1 MKRASITVAA
11 SGFLI
16 AIGLVCAA
24 PPLTTAS
31 SAQQQATA
39 GALEILQLRPNF
51 YMVAGAGGN
60 IGVQIGSTGTIVVDT
75 GTAQAA
81 DRTLAA
87 IESLTT
93 RKHSIRYI
101 INTNADPDHVGGNAT
116 LAKAGRNLL
125 SAGTEPPV
133 AGASMEATI
142 LATEA
147 VLFSISA
154 PTGARALLPQEG
166 WPSES
171 YAEPRKDLY
180 LNGAGIQ
187 IYRAPAAH
195 SDGDSIV
202 FFRGSD
208 VVVAGD
214 VIDTTRFP
222 VIDLARGGSIQG
234 EIDAL
239 NRVLDLSVRATPLPL
254 EGGGTYIVPG
264 HGRVYDKIDAIMY
277 RDMVVTIRDV
287 VARMKERGMT
297 LEQVKAAHPAGPW
310 ERQYGAATGEWTTDH
325 FVEAIYKSLDSK
337 N

>member
-1 MKRASITVAA
+1 LA
-11 SGFLI
+11 
-16 AIGLVCAA
+16 
-24 PPLTTAS
+24 
-31 SAQQQATA
+31 QQATE
-39 GALEILQLRPNF
+39 GRLEILQLRPNF
-51 YMVAGAGGN
+51 YVVSGAGGN
-60 IGVQIGSTGTIVVDT
+60 IGVQLGPTGTIVVDT
-75 GTAQAA
+75 GSAQFA

-87 IESLTT
+87 IESLSTQ
-93 RKHSIRYI
+93 KHSIRYI
-101 INTNADPDHVGGNAT
+101 INTSADVDHVGGNAT

-133 AGASMEATI
+133 AGAGLEATV
-142 LATEA
+142 LAAEA
-147 VLFSISA
+147 VLFRMSA
-154 PTGARALLPQEG
+154 PTGAKAPLPQEG

-180 LNGAGIQ
+180 VNGAGIQ

-202 FFRGSD
+202 LFRGSD

-214 VIDTTRFP
+214 IIDTMRFP
-222 VIDLARGGSIQG
+222 VIDLAKGGSIQG

-239 NRVLDLSVRATPLPL
+239 NRVLDLSVRAIPLPL

-264 HGRVYDKIDAIMY
+264 HGHIYDKIDAILY

-287 VARMKERGMT
+287 IAGMKQRGMT
-297 LEQVKAAHPAGPW
+297 LEQVKATHPAKPW
-310 ERQYGAATGEWTTDH
+310 EREYGATSGEWTPDL
-325 FVEAIYKSLDSK
+325 FVEAVYKSLDSK